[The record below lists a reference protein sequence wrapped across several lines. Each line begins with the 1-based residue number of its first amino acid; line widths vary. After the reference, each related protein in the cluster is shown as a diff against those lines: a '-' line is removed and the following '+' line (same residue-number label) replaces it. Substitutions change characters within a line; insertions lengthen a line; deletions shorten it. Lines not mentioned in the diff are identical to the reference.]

1 MRRSIFMYLFLFAAL
16 WIVFQ
21 YVNSSKTFEKQDE
34 QIQRLNEK
42 LSKAEDSLSLIS
54 DQADSRYFK
63 LTGNENAYD
72 YFERFGVDVS
82 DLETR
87 IETALISK
95 NTTSGNELIPYE
107 NATGVFQINK
117 VEVLNHKWVIADFSD
132 GQRWGELILL
142 YDVDKEGTITF
153 ETLQS
158 VVYP

>member
-21 YVNSSKTFEKQDE
+21 YVNASKSFDRQQDKIE
-34 QIQRLNEK
+34 RLEVELTEVN
-42 LSKAEDSLSLIS
+42 DSLASIDLN
-54 DQADSRYFK
+54 AGRYFK

-72 YFERFGVDVS
+72 YFERFGVEVGG
-82 DLETR
+82 LESR
-87 IETALISK
+87 IETALVSK
-95 NTTSGNELIPYE
+95 NSTSGNPLIPYE

-132 GQRWGELILL
+132 GKRWGELILL
-142 YDVDKEGTITF
+142 YDVDKDGSITF

-158 VVYP
+158 VIYP

>member
-21 YVNSSKTFEKQDE
+21 YVNASKSYDNQQDKIE
-34 QIQRLNEK
+34 RLEAK
-42 LSKAEDSLSLIS
+42 LAEANDSLASI
-54 DQADSRYFK
+54 DVNASRYFK

-72 YFERFGVDVS
+72 YFDRFGVDII
-82 DLETR
+82 DLESR
-87 IETALISK
+87 IETALVSK
-95 NTTSGNELIPYE
+95 NSTSGNDLIPYE

-132 GQRWGELILL
+132 GARWGELILL
-142 YDVDKEGTITF
+142 YDVEKDGSIRF

-158 VVYP
+158 VIYP